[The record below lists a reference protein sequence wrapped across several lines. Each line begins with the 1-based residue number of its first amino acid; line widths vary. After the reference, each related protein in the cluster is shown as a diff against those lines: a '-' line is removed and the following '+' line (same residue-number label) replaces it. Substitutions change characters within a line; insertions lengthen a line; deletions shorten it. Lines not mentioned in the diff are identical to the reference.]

1 MAHNPGL
8 FGVAYLEGDEMMK
21 HVIAM
26 AVFAAITQV
35 QAQPG
40 LSFNDCVEKA
50 LTLSASTHEQQLQE
64 LHHACLTD
72 EANEEWRSIL
82 AREGILESLR
92 APNGDFSISASA
104 NYPFYTLGYTTDKN
118 GKYVELFTI
127 PVKVTFNGHAEPIH
141 RWEVQAEF
149 VQREKDAKEAG
160 FVITAIRLNVGK

>member
-1 MAHNPGL
+1 
-8 FGVAYLEGDEMMK
+8 MMK
-21 HVIAM
+21 HVIAI
-26 AVFAAITQV
+26 AAFAAISQV

-50 LTLSASTHEQQLQE
+50 LTLNASTHEQQLQE

-92 APNGDFSISASA
+92 APNGDFSISALA

-118 GKYVELFTI
+118 GDYVEMFTI
-127 PVKVTFNGHAEPIH
+127 PVRVTFNGRAEPIH
-141 RWEVQAEF
+141 HWEVQAEF
-149 VQREKDAKEAG
+149 AQREKNAKEAG
-160 FVITAIRLNVGK
+160 FVISAIRLNAHK